1 MSQTPRPA
9 LRLGQ
14 RGVGCPGAAA
24 RCARGGGAGG
34 GGRSRR
40 SRPPPGVPSAPA
52 VDLGSAP
59 PPPSG
64 RGGRRRVPPPAP
76 PPPVLQMGKLR
87 SLEGNELTQNPVE
100 GLDWLVPASRQR
112 EGSPPRFP
120 VHLSSF
126 LFEDLVMHPVRAH
139 RAPGPG
145 HGTGDGVN
153 PARLGPA
160 GETGMNAD
168 TRETGAEWGVVG
180 SGCHGNTG

>member
-1 MSQTPRPA
+1 MESGAREPRPDA
-9 LRLGQ
+9 
-14 RGVGCPGAAA
+14 PGAEEPAEAA
-24 RCARGGGAGG
+24 GPDDPARPPASPARRPLTWARPLHRPAGEAGG
-34 GGRSRR
+34 GESL
-40 SRPPPGVPSAPA
+40 PP
-52 VDLGSAP
+52 L
-59 PPPSG
+59 
-64 RGGRRRVPPPAP
+64 